1 MHNKPMLTVNETPI
15 YLRSI
20 VSFWGEAEATEFAN
34 FISANPEAGDVISGS
49 RSLRKVRWSHPGTGK
64 RGGVRVVYF
73 VRNARGE
80 VVLLIAYAKAKF
92 DNLPTEFL
100 NRLKEQY
107 DV

>member
-1 MHNKPMLTVNETPI
+1 MLTVNETPI
-15 YLRSI
+15 YRRSI
-20 VSFWGEAEATEFAN
+20 ASFWSEAEAAEFAD
-34 FISANPEAGDVISGS
+34 FISANPEAGDVISGG
-49 RSLRKVRWSHPGTGK
+49 RSLRKVRWSRPGTGK
-64 RGGVRVVYF
+64 RGGVRVIYF
-73 VRNARGE
+73 VRNTRGE

>member
-1 MHNKPMLTVNETPI
+1 M
-15 YLRSI
+15 
-20 VSFWGEAEATEFAN
+20 
-34 FISANPEAGDVISGS
+34 ISSS
-49 RSLRKVRWSHPGTGK
+49 RSLRKVRWSRPGTGK

>member
-1 MHNKPMLTVNETPI
+1 M
-15 YLRSI
+15 
-20 VSFWGEAEATEFAN
+20 
-34 FISANPEAGDVISGS
+34 ISGS
-49 RSLRKVRWSHPGTGK
+49 RSLRKVRWSRPGTGK